1 MAAIYAAYRAG
12 GDTRAAIQHA
22 AAAQKAFRDTVGA
35 GGEAVNKYAVSMLA
49 GIHEVYS
56 RAPTV
61 PLDEALKPKIAAAV
75 GQLKTL
81 G

>member
-1 MAAIYAAYRAG
+1 
-12 GDTRAAIQHA
+12 
-22 AAAQKAFRDTVGA
+22 VGV
-35 GGEAVNKYAVSMLA
+35 GGEAVNKYAVSLLA

-61 PLDEALKPKIAAAV
+61 PLDAALKPKIAAAV